1 MKLYTEIKHKS
12 NLVCSISKN
21 NNTKCKYKAKFI
33 SFQNEPCC
41 GKHLGKCLTTFLKNA
56 DTECSICFS
65 SIKAKNAFKLP
76 CDHIFHEDCINKWS
90 NQNNSCPLCRKIID
104 ENKPIEPERRLS
116 IQISVLIAHNNT
128 SSNLEEQQPQLP
140 ESETQDDVLLRI
152 YNIQDQLFD
161 LQEIVEP
168 SDLAS
173 FENIATINDLVG
185 YLEEFF

>member
-41 GKHLGKCLTTFLKNA
+41 GKHLGKCLSTFLKNA

-116 IQISVLIAHNNT
+116 LQISVLITHNSASNNT
-128 SSNLEEQQPQLP
+128 DQQTQ
-140 ESETQDDVLLRI
+140 ESESEIDDALLN
-152 YNIQDQLFD
+152 NIQDQILN
-161 LQEIVEP
+161 LQEFIEP
-168 SDLAS
+168 SDLEA
-173 FENIATINDLVG
+173 FENISTINDLVG